1 MIATTHFLWRAA
13 GEPWPCET
21 TGVPLV
27 ARGAPRGVCATC
39 GDEPAA
45 FALDDAFSSNFWPVR
60 NLDKM
65 FPFGGDRAC
74 VACVWSTRTLALRC
88 AAWFATE
95 RGYYFVTRRN
105 LLACLLSPP
114 AAPFVV
120 GVPLY
125 GMAHGG
131 EANLYRCAWAG
142 HVPSDPLTRLQSKH
156 VAIYAAVAHDARRYT
171 IQVDDS
177 LTAPVDVAEWT
188 RLAGVLAGVVAEDC
202 SLAALRTLHLLGVRY
217 MTLTHNDNVAW
228 ADSAT
233 DVASCGGLT
242 RFGVAVVHEMNRL
255 GMLVD
260 LSHVA
265 DTTMRAALAA
275 LPMNIRQAVMLAAAG
290 LSQDEIAVMTG
301 VETGTVKSRISR
313 GRNMLRAALGADSLR
328 GRFEVTAEE
337 IERAH
342 V

>member
-188 RLAGVLAGVVAEDC
+188 RLAGVLAGVVAELRAGRLGATEIRD
-202 SLAALRTLHLLGVRY
+202 ALRTLRLPATAPLPIAARWGRIVAPLHAVAGASWWPLLCDLVPMPALPDKPER
-217 MTLTHNDNVAW
+217 VA
-228 ADSAT
+228 APAPIVLPAPLAAT
-233 DVASCGGLT
+233 DT
-242 RFGVAVVHEMNRL
+242 
-255 GMLVD
+255 
-260 LSHVA
+260 
-265 DTTMRAALAA
+265 
-275 LPMNIRQAVMLAAAG
+275 P
-290 LSQDEIAVMTG
+290 
-301 VETGTVKSRISR
+301 SRYAPSPQL
-313 GRNMLRAALGADSLR
+313 NLW
-328 GRFEVTAEE
+328 
-337 IERAH
+337 
-342 V
+342 